1 VLHEDNI
8 ALSNIGSLE
17 VDNETETMT
26 ETTVYDTGGF
36 ATIDKILRD
45 KVAMT
50 TTYILSMQMG
60 HFFNIGERVWDNAIG
75 NLTISTNTGGI
86 KEGTLILEST
96 SGEIRDW

>member
-1 VLHEDNI
+1 
-8 ALSNIGSLE
+8 
-17 VDNETETMT
+17 MT
-26 ETTVYDTGGF
+26 ETTLYDTGGF

-45 KVAMT
+45 KVATT

-86 KEGTLILEST
+86 KEGTLTLEST